1 MIWSKKGKKCL
12 PCTLRR
18 CILGVVDEDS
28 TEGGGRVTESQGAT
42 HKRAAVAPRFPSFYE
57 IGLMILADQC
67 PPDGKF
73 YMCWMGCAGEL
84 EDVCADCWRHYM
96 HYVASAGMSD
106 PYRADRRRDDL

>member
-1 MIWSKKGKKCL
+1 M
-12 PCTLRR
+12 
-18 CILGVVDEDS
+18 VDEDS

-73 YMCWMGCAGEL
+73 YMCRMGCAGEL
-84 EDVCADCWRHYM
+84 DDICADCWRHYM
-96 HYVASAGMSD
+96 HYVASAGLSD
-106 PYRADRRRDDL
+106 PYRADRMRDDL